1 MIKIT
6 KEEAELIRRV
16 DPTVFIAVTGRH
28 KNARS
33 KRRYVSEDID
43 VMRLLKHNAEAAAIV
58 DAESGSWL
66 TDATMRRTTTTL

>member
-6 KEEAELIRRV
+6 KEEAELIHRV

-43 VMRLLKHNAEAAAIV
+43 VMRLLKHNADAVAIV
-58 DAESGSWL
+58 DAY
-66 TDATMRRTTTTL
+66 DRRMRYLAWRKRAGRG